1 MSEDGQ
7 HALIAGADSRLPTN
21 SSGPSTSL
29 TVGKAATLALG
40 VVALGF
46 LITGALALGRLS
58 LARPLLRLEPPRQM
72 RRSAPPT
79 RIAVAWVRMIWTDR
93 A

>member
-1 MSEDGQ
+1 VSEDGQ
-7 HALIAGADSRLPTN
+7 HALIAGADSGLPTI
-21 SSGPSTSL
+21 SSAPSTSL
-29 TVGKAATLALG
+29 TVGKAATMALG
-40 VVALGF
+40 AVALGS

-79 RIAVAWVRMIWTDR
+79 RIALAWVRVIWTDE

>member
-7 HALIAGADSRLPTN
+7 HALIAGADSRLPAV
-21 SSGPSTSL
+21 SSAPSTSL
-29 TVGKAATLALG
+29 TVGKAATMALG
-40 VVALGF
+40 AVALGS

-58 LARPLLRLEPPRQM
+58 HTRPLLRLEPSRQM
-72 RRSAPPT
+72 RRSASPT
-79 RIAVAWVRMIWTDR
+79 RMTVAWVSVIWTDW